1 LPTKQIQIGDQIT
14 AAFMMFDQN
23 KNEINSEHLKGKRV
37 LLSFHPLAWTGVCA
51 KQMQS
56 LEQNY
61 DHFQKLN
68 VVPLGVSVDS
78 VPSKKAWAASLAIE
92 RVSLLADFW
101 PHGQLAKELG
111 VFFKEKGFSQR
122 ANILLD
128 ENHKV
133 IFKKIYDLSKVPDL
147 KEIFHF
153 LETED

>member
-1 LPTKQIQIGDQIT
+1 MPTKQIQIGDQIT

-111 VFFKEKGFSQR
+111 VFFEEKGFSQR